1 MPATPD
7 DDNGQLL
14 PSHVSA
20 NEACLAA
27 IVRTSMEAI
36 ISIDAAQHIVLFN
49 PMAEGLFGIPA
60 REAIGKPLDVLL
72 PERFRAAHA
81 LHVRRFGVT
90 GVSDRQ
96 MGQQRTLYGQRAD
109 GTEFPIEAS
118 ISQTQDTGGGKL
130 FTVMLRDITERVR
143 AESAIRHSREELQAL
158 SDSILASREEEKRR
172 VARELHDDIGQR
184 LSALKMDL
192 AMLEDELR
200 REGASAQHLT
210 RATAMHDGID
220 AAIAAVRQISADL
233 RPALLD
239 ELGLAAALDWLA
251 KDFSR
256 RYGIAV
262 AVQVPDHVETTE
274 QEGTAVFRIV
284 QEALNNV
291 VHHAHASRAWVD
303 FSEVDGEWL
312 LRVRDNGNGWDGIV
326 RENGRRSFGLL
337 GIRERARLLGGTL
350 CIAHAPSRGFELC
363 LRFPIRVHQT
373 GDSP

>member
-1 MPATPD
+1 MTQDTPLRSDATHLPAQIS
-7 DDNGQLL
+7 G
-14 PSHVSA
+14 

-36 ISIDAAQHIVLFN
+36 ISINEQQQIVLFN
-49 PMAEGLFGIPA
+49 PMAEALFGIA
-60 REAIGKPLDVLL
+60 ALDAIGKTLDLLL
-72 PERFRAAHA
+72 PERFRSAHTQ
-81 LHVRRFGVT
+81 HVRRFGVT

-96 MGQQRTLYGQRAD
+96 MGLQRTLYALRRD
-109 GTEFPIEAS
+109 GSEFPIEAS
-118 ISQTQDTGGGKL
+118 ISQTNDGHGRKL

-143 AESAIRHSREELQAL
+143 AETALRRSREELQAL

-192 AMLEDELR
+192 AMLEGDLR
-200 REGASAQHLT
+200 EAGTASHCLS
-210 RATAMHDGID
+210 RAAAMHGGID

-256 RYGIAV
+256 RYGLTIDLRA
-262 AVQVPDHVETTE
+262 PDHLDVSE
-274 QEGTAVFRIV
+274 QEATAVFRIV

-291 VHHAHASRAWVD
+291 VHHAQANRVWIALDQHGDEHV
-303 FSEVDGEWL
+303 
-312 LRVRDNGNGWDGIV
+312 LRVRDNGNGWDGAL
-326 RENGRRSFGLL
+326 RDRTRRSFGLL
-337 GIRERARLLGGTL
+337 GIRERTRLLGGTL
-350 CIAHAPSRGFELC
+350 ALTHAPGQGFELC
-363 LRFPIRVHQT
+363 LRFPIRATVAE
-373 GDSP
+373 